1 MDTPDIITEKLNT
14 YKDKFYSMLDDFSNS
29 FINYKLYPGY
39 SENENIYSTNKSN
52 LESIQANIFIA
63 TNNANQNIE
72 NLHEYIDDLHK
83 KLTKEKNKHSIL
95 QKKMHQTGSS
105 SDGSGLLIDETN
117 DLYKLQRITNIGM
130 VIGILATL
138 LLLFKVFSNPK
149 QNTV

>member
-39 SENENIYSTNKSN
+39 SENENIYS
-52 LESIQANIFIA
+52 